1 MDAATAFT
9 SISLLSTVT
18 FTLNSVS
25 EMVSDIL
32 NISVTVSRFNG
43 FLSEPEFDKFNES
56 ADLAN
61 SDKDTWIGFENAEFG
76 YFGSESQKNENDDS
90 EETTAFINTESS
102 AFRLRDIS
110 IEFPKNSLSVI
121 VGMTGS
127 GKTSLLM
134 TLLGGI

>member
-1 MDAATAFT
+1 
-9 SISLLSTVT
+9 
-18 FTLNSVS
+18 
-25 EMVSDIL
+25 MVSDIL
-32 NISVTVSRFNG
+32 NISVTISRFNG

-61 SDKDTWIGFENAEFG
+61 SQKDTWIGFENAEFG
-76 YFGSESQKNENDDS
+76 YFGSESQNENEES
-90 EETTAFINTESS
+90 EETTALITTESN

-110 IEFPKNSLSVI
+110 IEFPKNCLSVI

-127 GKTSLLM
+127 GKTSLLL